1 MKFQKYLFHSYAQK
15 FKDVYIRQ
23 ETCFKERNSKILTDK
38 DTEKNPLLHI
48 EQSNQFCIE
57 VGNFLED
64 CNILI
69 YPDYESFDP
78 QDKNTLDADRLDTN
92 SDLLVIL
99 RYFEYVIL
107 AKFKVNFILP
117 LWKEGQRTGDMDLPD
132 IIDSIKH
139 RLMMEL
145 QMKTP
150 TFDNINT
157 LDIHY
162 LYKVRYVSPDMIIS
176 RRKKIEEN

>member
-1 MKFQKYLFHSYAQK
+1 MPKSSKTYSSDRK
-15 FKDVYIRQ
+15 PVSK
-23 ETCFKERNSKILTDK
+23 KGNSKILSDK

-48 EQSNQFCIE
+48 EQTNQFCIE

-69 YPDYESFDP
+69 YPGYESFDP

-157 LDIHY
+157 LDVHY

-176 RRKKIEEN
+176 RRKKTEEN